1 MISDTS
7 KKSAFNLSWKF
18 ALRELRGGIDGFRLF
33 LACLALGVAV
43 IATIGSLRSAI
54 ETGLTSEGATLLG
67 GDAEATFTY
76 RFANPSE
83 RAWLDQHSDRISE
96 VVEFRSMA
104 TVEDER
110 TLTQVKAVDSLYPL
124 YGTVKLN
131 PDIPL
136 EHALDGNDTLP
147 GGIMERVLS
156 DRLGLSV
163 GDTFN
168 LGSQDFILSAVLEWE
183 PDSTGSGFSSGPR
196 TLVRT
201 TDLAQSGLLREGTL
215 FSTKYRLGL
224 PQNTDLETISNTAK
238 SHFADAGLR
247 WRDSRNGAPR
257 IARFIDRVGSFLV
270 LVGISGL
277 AVGGIGVSTAVRA
290 YLAKKT
296 TTIATLRTLGAER
309 RVIFLTYF
317 LQIGILSLV
326 GIGIGLLIGIL
337 APLALAPALSSQLPF
352 PAVVSIYPSA
362 LIEAALYGAITA
374 LLFTL
379 WPLAA
384 AERIRAATLYRDA
397 NTDTFRWPAPGYLGA
412 IFALLIILVLTTV
425 SFSTQVALTLWT
437 LAGLTATM
445 LILIFAAKAVSYSA
459 TLGNRITRGRPALR
473 WAFAAISSGRDGA
486 GTAVLALGLGLTVI
500 AAIGQVDGN
509 MRRAIIGNLPDIAP
523 SYFFVDIQ
531 RDQMPAFLDRVEND
545 PQVTKVDYAPMLR
558 GVISKINGQSAVDV
572 AGNHWVIRGDR
583 GITYSASQSAT
594 TKLTQGEWWPED
606 YTGPPQISFAAEE
619 GAELGLKLGD
629 ELTVNIL
636 GREIAATITSFRDV
650 DFSNVGLD
658 FILTMNE
665 NALAAAPH
673 SYIATIHAAPE
684 AETMILRDLAKTIPN
699 ITAIHVRD
707 ALNRVATVLQKI
719 ARTTAYGAMATLL
732 TGFLVLLGTSA
743 AAEPARRYE
752 AALLKTL
759 GATRGQILLSFTL
772 RAVFTGATAGCV
784 ALVAAICGAWAINHF
799 VFETTYSIIWPNAL
813 TVVCA
818 GITVTLVSSLAFAW
832 RPLSAQPTHTLRTRE

>member
-1 MISDTS
+1 MTLSMPTKADFS
-7 KKSAFNLSWKF
+7 LSWKF
-18 ALRELRGGIDGFRLF
+18 ALRELRGGINGFRLF

-54 ETGLTSEGATLLG
+54 ETGLTNEGAALLG

-76 RFANPSE
+76 RFANTTE
-83 RAWLDQHSDRISE
+83 REWLEQHSSQVSE

-104 TVEDER
+104 AVADER
-110 TLTQVKAVDSLYPL
+110 TLTQVKAVDTLYPL
-124 YGTVKLN
+124 YGTVKLS

-136 EHALDGNDTLP
+136 QQAFDGDGSIP
-147 GGIMERVLS
+147 GGVMERVLS
-156 DRLGLSV
+156 DRLGLTI
-163 GDTFN
+163 GDKFT
-168 LGSQDFILSAVLEWE
+168 LGSQQFVLSGVLDWE

-201 TDLAQSGLLREGTL
+201 SDLAQSGLLREGTL
-215 FSTKYRLGL
+215 FSTKYRLSL
-224 PQNTDLETISNTAK
+224 PQDTDLDTMSNIAK
-238 SHFADAGLR
+238 THFADAGLR

-317 LQIGILSLV
+317 LQIGILSLI
-326 GIGIGLLIGIL
+326 GICIGLLIGVV
-337 APLALAPALSSQLPF
+337 APLVLAPALSSQLPF
-352 PAVVSIYPSA
+352 PAALSIYPSA

-397 NTDTFRWPAPGYLGA
+397 NTDTFRWPAPGYLIA
-412 IFALLIILVLTTV
+412 IAALLIALVITTV
-425 SFSTQVALTLWT
+425 SFSSQIALTLWT
-437 LAGLTATM
+437 LAGLSVTM
-445 LILIFAAKAVSYSA
+445 LILIFSAKAVSYSA
-459 TLGNRITRGRPALR
+459 TLGNSIARGHPPLR

-509 MRRAIIGNLPDIAP
+509 MRRAITGNLPDIAP

-545 PQVTKVDYAPMLR
+545 PNITKVDYAPMLR
-558 GVISKINGQSAVDV
+558 GVISKINGRSAVDV

-583 GITYSASQSAT
+583 GITYSTKQPDT
-594 TKLTQGEWWPED
+594 TTITQGEWWPEN

-619 GAELGLKLGD
+619 AAELGLKLGD

-636 GREIAATITSFRDV
+636 GRDISATITSFRDV

-665 NALAAAPH
+665 NALSAAPH
-673 SYIATIHAAPE
+673 SYIATIHAAPKAE
-684 AETMILRDLAKTIPN
+684 AAILRDLTQVMPN
-699 ITAIHVRD
+699 ITAIRVRD

-759 GATRGQILLSFTL
+759 GATRHQILLSFTL
-772 RAVFTGATAGCV
+772 RAIFTGATAGCV
-784 ALVAAICGAWAINHF
+784 ALAAAICGAWAINHF
-799 VFETTYSIIWPNAL
+799 VFETSYTVIWPNAL
-813 TVVCA
+813 VVVCS
-818 GITVTLVSSLAFAW
+818 GIAVTLVSSLAFAW
-832 RPLSAQPTHTLRTRE
+832 RPLSAQPTHTLRSRE